1 MESRCRSFGVLYLLL
16 TVILGAFGAHAV
28 KEKLSAT
35 DLEIYK
41 TAVHY
46 LMITGFALLLL
57 APRVASLSES
67 KKIMIF
73 SAQALIGGSLI
84 FSGSLFILIA
94 TGVRQWGAVTPIGG
108 MGLILGLGA
117 WALAEKKNKDKK
129 RP

>member
-1 MESRCRSFGVLYLLL
+1 MLL